1 MKDFHREPKPGVTL
15 RHDHDRLERIY
26 AELLESFK
34 GGDWDDVR
42 ASWDHLDQ
50 GLRDHLLT
58 EEQHVFPILRAAHPR
73 EVAELQ
79 HEHAE
84 LRRVLGEL
92 GVAVD
97 LHMVRDDLASALIE
111 RLRAHAAREDSLAY
125 RFADEAA
132 AARAAS
138 STT

>member
-1 MKDFHREPKPGVTL
+1 MTETKKPGTAL
-15 RHDHDRLERIY
+15 RLDHQRLETIY
-26 AELLESFK
+26 AELLESFA

-50 GLRDHLLT
+50 GLRAHLLE
-58 EEQHVFPILRAAHPR
+58 EEQNVFPSLRLVEPV

-79 HEHAE
+79 REHAE

-97 LHMVRDDLASALIE
+97 LHMVRDDLAKALIE
-111 RLRAHAAREDSLAY
+111 RLRAHAAREDALAY
-125 RFADEAA
+125 RFADEHAS
-132 AARAAS
+132 RVAAS
-138 STT
+138 ASA